1 MGTKLSVLYLL
12 SKFWPC
18 NTLMLNQEGAQVR
31 REFVHQ
37 LFVKILVCQKIDVD
51 FEPGRS
57 TGMERT
63 CSRAGVMDRNPSLE
77 RWPLTIG
84 LYQKKV

>member
-1 MGTKLSVLYLL
+1 
-12 SKFWPC
+12 
-18 NTLMLNQEGAQVR
+18 MLNQEGAQVR

-84 LYQKKV
+84 LYQKKYEGLSPIFLMRKKLPNIS